1 LAPEAELLAQPLPGI
16 QRVLGTIRGARP
28 GPTLLGVGGLHGN
41 EPAGILALQR
51 VLDAMEGREGDVSGD
66 FVALAGNRAALAERR
81 RYLARDLNRS
91 WISAGLE
98 ATAAM
103 GPDEASPEDLEQIEL
118 LEALEVA
125 MAGAR
130 GPVYLL
136 DLHTTSG
143 PGKPFSTILDSLAS
157 RKFAFGIPVPLVVG
171 LGELVEGTLLG
182 YLAERGIPGIV
193 FEGGKHD
200 SPNSI
205 GASEAAIWL
214 SLARTGVVRDAAFPE
229 VSQGRTY
236 LRAATKELPPA
247 LELRYRHAITPGD
260 GFEMLPG
267 LRSFQRVLEGEVLAE
282 NRWGKVRSPER
293 GRLLMPLYQ
302 PQGEDGFFLIRE
314 FHPSWLTFS
323 EILRRLRAD
332 RIIHWLPG
340 IRRHSPDSR
349 SLLVDRRWARWFT
362 LEILHLLGYR
372 KEVEEGDQLVVLKEV
387 E

>member
-16 QRVLGTIRGARP
+16 HRTLGRIRGARP
-28 GPTLLGVGGLHGN
+28 GPTLIGVGGLHGN

-51 VLDAMEGREGDVSGD
+51 VLDALNGREEGVSGD
-66 FVALAGNRAALAERR
+66 FVALAGNRAALAQRR
-81 RYLARDLNRS
+81 RYLVRDLNRS
-91 WISAGLE
+91 WTPTDIE
-98 ATAAM
+98 ATATR
-103 GPDEASPEDLEQIEL
+103 GSDASPEDLEQLEL
-118 LEALEVA
+118 LEALEGA
-125 MAGAR
+125 LADAR
-130 GPVYLL
+130 GPGFLL

-143 PGKPFSTILDSLAS
+143 PGKPFSTIMDSLPS
-157 RKFAFGIPVPLVVG
+157 RRFAFGIPVPLVVG

-182 YLAERGIPGIV
+182 YMAERGVPGIV

-214 SLARTGVVRDAAFPE
+214 SLARAGVVDEAAFPE

-247 LELRYRHAITPGD
+247 LELRYRHAITPED

-267 LRSFQRVLEGEVLAE
+267 MRSFQRVLEGEVLAE

-314 FHPSWLTFS
+314 FHPSWLTVS
-323 EILRRLRAD
+323 EALRRLKVD

-340 IRRHSPDSR
+340 IRRHSSDSR
-349 SLLVDRRWARWFT
+349 SLLVNRRWARWFT

-372 KEVEEGDQLVVLKEV
+372 KEVEEGDQLVVLKQV